1 MISMGN
7 FLETDE
13 TWYVYRRALST
24 DEWIPTALQ
33 SWGGVSPE
41 DALSQFKHE
50 VYTYALSKHTE
61 YEDTKAIY
69 LYHGNQR
76 IVKAGLDPETR
87 QVEVWSSSI
96 REWLTSVEK
105 LSPNRYPENEKAFF
119 NKYVKEHAW
128 INSQTITF
136 VHKE

>member
-1 MISMGN
+1 MGN
-7 FLETDE
+7 FLESDE
-13 TWYVYRRALST
+13 TWYIYRRALST
-24 DEWIPTALQ
+24 DEWIAAALQ
-33 SWGGVSPE
+33 NWGGVSIE
-41 DALSQFKHE
+41 DALSRFKHE
-50 VYTYALSKHTE
+50 VYTYTLSKHTE

-69 LYHGNQR
+69 LYRGNQR
-76 IVKAGLDPETR
+76 IAKAGLDPETK
-87 QVEVWSSSI
+87 QVQVWSSSI

-105 LSPNRYPENEKAFF
+105 LSPNRYPEYEKAFF